1 MTDSDR
7 EEEVKK
13 KLTNLSMTS
22 DVEGSE
28 RLTMLFVKKHGEE
41 ARTMSMGKLKKLS
54 SDVLKLAPGKQILKF
69 PQNLSGGRIHAS
81 SPNEVWQADTA
92 SMFSFGGG
100 IFFALLMFSL
110 VVRGRNPWLQRRRE
124 R

>member
-13 KLTNLSMTS
+13 KLTDLSKTS
-22 DVEGSE
+22 GVEGSE
-28 RLTMLFVKKHGEE
+28 RLAMLFVKKHGEE

-54 SDVLKLAPGKQILKF
+54 NDVLKLAPGKQILKF
-69 PQNLSGGRIHAS
+69 PENLSGGRIHAS

-92 SMFSFGGG
+92 SMFSFPGGG
-100 IFFALLMFSL
+100 VFSL
-110 VVRGRNPWLQRRRE
+110 RC
-124 R
+124 